1 MMDRTNEGKR
11 FRIKQYRVWIGLLAR
26 RLWRQPV
33 YVGLLLLVPLLGYV
47 AGSMEREERSGAVVA
62 VCVEEGVWK
71 EEILTMLQ
79 GQEENSVLRFV
90 YLEGKI
96 FLEYDG

>member
-1 MMDRTNEGKR
+1 MIPALLRELVRQETARQQRCLGMEKSMMDRANEGKM

-47 AGSMEREERSGAVVA
+47 AGSMEREERSGAAVA
-62 VCVEEGVWK
+62 ICV
-71 EEILTMLQ
+71 
-79 GQEENSVLRFV
+79 
-90 YLEGKI
+90 
-96 FLEYDG
+96 